1 MSLNAKAAMKTMR
14 VVAMCPICKRG
25 YVWVPAGGGACL
37 WCNSRLNPA
46 ARGLAGVLAGVP
58 AGVPAGVLAGV
69 PASVPASVPA
79 GVPAGV
85 TAR

>member
-46 ARGLAGVLAGVP
+46 ARGLAGAPAGALAGVLAGAP
-58 AGVPAGVLAGV
+58 ASVPAGVLAG
-69 PASVPASVPA
+69 A
-79 GVPAGV
+79 

>member
-46 ARGLAGVLAGVP
+46 ARGLAGA
-58 AGVPAGVLAGV
+58 